1 MDIVKQ
7 EQDVFFTSAD
17 KERMINEMSRHCDAG
32 FSKCNVLSGEGFATD
47 QWLRNMGAE
56 EGAEVCS
63 VMGHWNSVA
72 PDDRQ
77 TLLSDYQAVKAGLC
91 NGVRREIM
99 VGNGDSWRK
108 VSFCMQLADYRPD
121 EGVISV
127 TSYAVAIPQSKEM
140 LTQLGDSFQGCSRI
154 VLPQNEAL
162 LGSLS
167 SALIYIDTDYTVRW
181 STIQALKGLGPL
193 QAGTKYKVGEKCYKS
208 VFGRDEP
215 CEKCSFGQMLRSGKR
230 HVGQFDDESGYVIEI
245 SAHPVFDSERRLVG
259 GLLQLE
265 DATSRITQQRRITEL
280 NRTME
285 AILNSTPVY
294 IFVKNPN
301 DGFRYIYW
309 NKAMADYTK
318 IPVDKVLG
326 RTDHEVFPRR
336 KDADKFHDDDMRLL
350 ETGESIEFQEE
361 YVDADGCRRVVNTLK
376 TTIPVDEELPWLL
389 GVSWDITELKN
400 TEAELIKAKEKAE
413 ESDKFKSMF
422 LANMS
427 HEIRTPLHAIVGFSE
442 LLLDDTLDNDE
453 KQEYVSIIKTNTALL
468 LQLVSDILD
477 LSRIE
482 SQDLEYNYRDV
493 DINMLCNRV
502 AMTSCMQN
510 KCVVPVTFD
519 TASPAY
525 IVNCDENR
533 VQQVITNFVN
543 NAVKFTHDG
552 SITISYRLLDSA
564 EIEIAVTDTGE
575 GIPADKIEA
584 IFGRFIKLNS
594 FVQGTGLGLA
604 ICKNLVEQMGG
615 RIGVESCDG
624 QGSRFWFTLPYGESV
639 AAGKLPGS

>member
-1 MDIVKQ
+1 MKQ
-7 EQDVFFTSAD
+7 DQAVFFTSAD
-17 KERMINEMSRHCDAG
+17 NDRIIFEMSRHSDAG
-32 FSKCNVLSGEGFATD
+32 FSKCNILSGEGFATD
-47 QWLRNMGAE
+47 KWLRNMGAGQ
-56 EGAEVCS
+56 GADVFS
-63 VMGHWNSVA
+63 VLGHWDAVA
-72 PDDRQ
+72 PGDRVQ
-77 TLLSDYQAVKAGLC
+77 LLSDFEAIKAGTGS
-91 NGVRREIM
+91 GVRREIM
-99 VGNGDSWRK
+99 VRDGDSWK
-108 VSFCMQLADYRPD
+108 PVSFSMLLADYRPRK
-121 EGVISV
+121 GVIMV
-127 TSYAVAIPQSKEM
+127 ISYTVGLTPDKETQAPPEDSMQSFPRFF
-140 LTQLGDSFQGCSRI
+140 S
-154 VLPQNEAL
+154 PQNEAL

-167 SALIYIDTDYTVRW
+167 SALIYIGTDYTVKW
-181 STIQALKGLGPL
+181 STIEAMKGLDPL
-193 QAGTKYKVGEKCYKS
+193 QAGSKYKVGEKCYKS

-215 CEKCSFGQMLRSGKR
+215 CEKCSFGRMLRTGQR
-230 HVGQFDDESGYVIEI
+230 HVGLFDDESGYVIEV
-245 SAHPVFDSERRLVG
+245 SAHPVFDDGRRLVG

-265 DATSRITQQRRITEL
+265 DATSRIRQQRRITEL

-309 NKAMADYTK
+309 NKAMADQTK
-318 IPVDKVLG
+318 IPVSNVLG
-326 RTDHEVFPRR
+326 KTDLEVFPR
-336 KDADKFHDDDMRLL
+336 KEDADKFRRDDLRLL
-350 ETGESIEFQEE
+350 ETRESIEFQEE

-376 TTIPVDEELPWLL
+376 TIIPVDEELPWLL
-389 GVSWDITELKN
+389 GVSWDITEMKN

-413 ESDKFKSMF
+413 ESDRFKSMF

-442 LLLDDTLDNDE
+442 LLTDDTLDEGD
-453 KQEYVSIIKTNTALL
+453 KREYISIIKTNTNLL
-468 LQLVSDILD
+468 LQLISDILD

-482 SQDLEYNYRDV
+482 AQDLEYTYRDV

-510 KCVVPVTFD
+510 KCVVPVMFD
-519 TASPAY
+519 TALPAY
-525 IVNCDENR
+525 VVYCDENR

-543 NAVKFTHDG
+543 NAVKFTHEG

-564 EIEIAVTDTGE
+564 EIEISVTDTGE
-575 GIPADKIEA
+575 GIPADKVEA

-615 RIGVESCDG
+615 RIGVESSEG
-624 QGSRFWFTLPYGESV
+624 RGSRFWFTLPYDRSTT
-639 AAGKLPGS
+639 K